1 MKDGIVREQL
11 MQITMNLNAEQK
23 GVLLKELLAFL
34 LAEHGKA
41 KKEDVV
47 EHFLN
52 KSREWQVEVSND
64 EYIDQVELLAF
75 MCVKA
80 EWIRKTGF
88 WKVTEHGKKAYERF
102 SSPRVLF
109 QQMAVQFV
117 VRGAGAGAVSRLR
130 VFLPPLIAFPC
141 TLIGFLSANPYL
153 FSLSVIA
160 VFLLAASFVF
170 YNSRTRLVIL
180 WQIFMIEFLLLC
192 GTLVLDVIFANTSWR
207 EYFPIYFFATLLLQV
222 ASIALTFLFP
232 HFFADVVALINRSFW
247 GMIISL
253 LLLGLLFG
261 GKSGGGLLEMLYGEN
276 VVIISGTIVVGVL
289 TGIGMIYLYG
299 GVASQ
304 LIRVGYYD

>member
-1 MKDGIVREQL
+1 

-23 GVLLKELLAFL
+23 GVLLKEILAFL

-192 GTLVLDVIFANTSWR
+192 GTLVLDVSFANTSWR

-232 HFFADVVALINRSFW
+232 HFFAAVVAFINRSLW
-247 GMIISL
+247 LLVPL
-253 LLLGLLFG
+253 LLSGVLFG
-261 GKSGGGLLEMLYGEN
+261 SKNGGRGLLEMVYGKD
-276 VVIISGTIVVGVL
+276 VAAIAAAIFFGVL
-289 TGIGMIYLYG
+289 LGIGLIYLYG